1 MIDTVRT
8 QTPPVTIR
16 PATAADFDA
25 IETLLRESDLP
36 TVGIRES
43 VCSLLVAEAESRI
56 VGVVGME
63 ACGAYGLLR
72 STAVAP
78 AWRGHR
84 VARHLVERI
93 IGEAESRGV
102 RALYL
107 LTTTAETYFPSFGFQ
122 AAPRAA
128 APGEIRATSEFT
140 AACPA
145 SATLMCLTLPAA
157 PAAAARC

>member
-1 MIDTVRT
+1 MIDTSRT
-8 QTPPVTIR
+8 HTAPVTIR
-16 PATAADFDA
+16 KATAADFAA
-25 IETLLRESDLP
+25 IEALLSESDLP

-43 VCSLLVAEAESRI
+43 VCSLLVAEADAQI

-63 ACGAYGLLR
+63 SCGDYGLLR

-84 VARHLVERI
+84 VARQLVERI

-122 AAPRAA
+122 PAPREA
-128 APGEIRATSEFT
+128 APGEIRATGEF
-140 AACPA
+140 AGACPVT
-145 SATLMCLTLPAA
+145 ATLMCLTLPA
-157 PAAAARC
+157 